1 MNKGTHALSFT
12 EGRFIEYPGNFNA
25 PYYSKSV
32 KEFWR
37 RWHISLSGW
46 FRDYLYISLGG
57 NRQGCF
63 RKRRNVLAVFGISGL
78 WHGASLAFIFWGI
91 LNGIYQEAE
100 DVAWEMKART
110 QKYREKWG
118 RLTGKV
124 GKATKESFSSR
135 LFQTIVTF
143 VLVTF
148 AWLFFRAGGLAD
160 AKLYER
166 VAYFNCYP
174 ICSRLL

>member
-46 FRDYLYISLGG
+46 FRDYLYI
-57 NRQGCF
+57 
-63 RKRRNVLAVFGISGL
+63 
-78 WHGASLAFIFWGI
+78 SLAFIFWGI